1 MMQHQKADTVNA
13 ARDRMKQESA
23 AEWVD
28 TSKLTPWRDNPRQ
41 NDGEAVDAVVAS
53 IKRFGF
59 ASPIIARMDG
69 EVIAGHTRLKAAL
82 KLGLDRVP
90 VRYMDLD
97 PADAKLLAL
106 ADNRVGEIADWDD
119 DRLSDILNELQA
131 EGVDIDGIGWS
142 AEELA
147 EIMALG
153 AEPDELP
160 MEADLGD
167 LDALPEDVPAITQAG
182 DVVQLGRHTLTCGDC
197 IEVMRGLPDNSVD
210 AICSDPPYGLGFMGK
225 GWDCAVPGEDF
236 AVEALRVLKPGG
248 HLIAFAATRTVHRLA
263 VALED
268 AGLEIRD
275 QIAWIQYQGF
285 PKSLDCSKAIDQHHG
300 AERAV
305 VGSKHGLKGSGFG
318 NVGHGLKSGVID
330 ITAPATA
337 DAKKWAGW
345 GTALKPSQE
354 PAILARKPLE
364 GTVAAN
370 VLKWGVGG
378 INVDGCRIAYGDP
391 AWPGPG
397 EAWSAHKATGLA
409 SEKFFTRGKAA
420 EIDKVPN
427 DLGRWPANIYQC
439 PKASRSEREAGCED
453 LPRQEPGFGNE
464 SLDGISNT
472 IQGKRL
478 GNNHPTVKPTALM
491 RWLVRLVTP
500 PGAIVLEPFC
510 GSGTTLIA
518 AELEGV
524 TCWAIEREPGYCD
537 IIRARHG
544 GISEAE

>member
-1 MMQHQKADTVNA
+1 
-13 ARDRMKQESA
+13 MKNEKA
-23 AEWVD
+23 AEWVPIEA
-28 TSKLTPWRDNPRQ
+28 LTPWRDNPRQ
-41 NDGEAVDAVVAS
+41 NDQAVDAVADS

-69 EVIAGHTRLKAAL
+69 EVIAGHTRLKAAQA
-82 KLGLDRVP
+82 LGLDRVP

-131 EGVDIDGIGWS
+131 DGVDLDGIGWS

-167 LDALPEDVPAITQAG
+167 LDALPEDVPAITQPG
-182 DVVQLGRHTLTCGDC
+182 DVIELGRHTLTCGDC

-210 AICSDPPYGLGFMGK
+210 AVVTDPPYGIGFMGK

-248 HLIAFAATRTVHRLA
+248 HLIAFAATRTVHRLT
-263 VALED
+263 VAIED
-268 AGLEIRD
+268 AGFEIRD
-275 QIAWIQYQGF
+275 QIAWLQWQGF
-285 PKSLDCSKAIDQHHG
+285 PKSLDVSKALDQHHG

-305 VGSKHGLKGSGFG
+305 VGVSPQSANRLAGGSF
-318 NVGHGLKSGVID
+318 VGEREGERM
-330 ITAPATA
+330 ITAPATE
-337 DAKKWAGW
+337 DAKKWEGW

-378 INVDGCRIAYGDP
+378 INVDGCRIGYGDP

-397 EAWSAHKATGLA
+397 EYDPDKVQRQQT
-409 SEKFFTRGKAA
+409 KAA
-420 EIDKVPN
+420 IHYGGARVGDTQQTFNPA
-427 DLGRWPANIYQC
+427 GRWPANIYQC

-453 LPRQEPGFGNE
+453 LPGRSGAAAVERKEGSAG
-464 SLDGISNT
+464 LDNPRAGAGRTAGEVRNC
-472 IQGKRL
+472 
-478 GNNHPTVKPTALM
+478 HPTVKPIAVM

-500 PGAIVLEPFC
+500 PGAVVLEPFC

-524 TCWAIEREPGYCD
+524 TCWGIEREPGYCD

>member
-1 MMQHQKADTVNA
+1 MSDA
-13 ARDRMKQESA
+13 A

-28 TSKLTPWRDNPRQ
+28 IEALTPWRDNPRK
-41 NDGEAVDAVVAS
+41 NEHAVDAVAES

-59 ASPIIARMDG
+59 AAPIIARTDG
-69 EVIAGHTRLKAAL
+69 EVIAGHTRLKAAQA
-82 KLGLDRVP
+82 LGLDRVP

-106 ADNRVGEIADWDD
+106 ADNKVGELAEWDD
-119 DRLSDILNELQA
+119 DRLSDILNELHA
-131 EGVDIDGIGWS
+131 DGVDLDGIGFS
-142 AEELA
+142 LEELS

-153 AEPDELP
+153 AEPPEEEFEITAPD
-160 MEADLGD
+160 DV
-167 LDALPEDVPAITQAG
+167 DAIPEDVPAITEPG
-182 DVVQLGRHTLTCGDC
+182 EVVQLGRHTLTCGDC

-225 GWDCAVPGEDF
+225 QWDCAVPGEDF
-236 AVEALRVLKPGG
+236 AREALRVLKPGG

-263 VALED
+263 VAIED
-268 AGLEIRD
+268 AGFEIRD
-275 QIAWIQYQGF
+275 QIAWLQWQGF
-285 PKSLDCSKAIDQHHG
+285 PKSLDVSKAIDQHHG

-305 VGSKHGLKGSGFG
+305 VGKRKQRA
-318 NVGHGLKSGVID
+318 NKSGSAPMNASVGTYES

-337 DAKKWAGW
+337 DAKKWEGW

-364 GTVAAN
+364 GTVAEN
-370 VLKWGVGG
+370 VLRWGVGG
-378 INVDGCRIAYGDP
+378 LNIDGCRYAYGDP
-391 AWPGPG
+391 AWPGPNDKHAG
-397 EAWSAHKATGLA
+397 YANGCGGAEFSVGVEKHSNQEFRSAAW
-409 SEKFFTRGKAA
+409 
-420 EIDKVPN
+420 DMP

-453 LPRQEPGFGNE
+453 LP
-464 SLDGISNT
+464 
-472 IQGKRL
+472 GKTGAAAVERKA
-478 GNNHPTVKPTALM
+478 GTAGVDNPRAGAGRTADQVKNHHPTVKPTALM

-500 PGAIVLEPFC
+500 PGAVVLEPFC
-510 GSGTTLIA
+510 GSGTTLLA

-544 GISEAE
+544 GIVGEAE

>member
-1 MMQHQKADTVNA
+1 MPIGA
-13 ARDRMKQESA
+13 
-23 AEWVD
+23 
-28 TSKLTPWRDNPRQ
+28 LTPWRDNPRQ
-41 NDGEAVDAVVAS
+41 NDQAVNAVADS

-69 EVIAGHTRLKAAL
+69 EVIAGHTRLKAAQA
-82 KLGLDRVP
+82 LGLDRVP

-119 DRLSDILNELQA
+119 DRLSDILNELHA

-160 MEADLGD
+160 MEPDLGD

-182 DVVQLGRHTLTCGDC
+182 DVIELGRHTLTCGDC

-210 AICSDPPYGLGFMGK
+210 AICTDPPYGLGFMGQK
-225 GWDCAVPGEDF
+225 WDCAVPGEDF
-236 AVEALRVLKPGG
+236 AREALRVLKPGG
-248 HLIAFAATRTVHRLA
+248 HLIAFAATRTVHRLT
-263 VALED
+263 VAIED
-268 AGLEIRD
+268 AGFEIRD
-275 QIAWIQYQGF
+275 QIAWLQWQGF
-285 PKSLDCSKAIDQHHG
+285 PKSLDVSKALDQYHG

-305 VGSKHGLKGSGFG
+305 IGKKRLDGNALIPTKDKGGTYAVG
-318 NVGHGLKSGVID
+318 VGVAPPGDID

-337 DAKKWAGW
+337 DAKKWEGW

-378 INVDGCRIAYGDP
+378 INIDGCRIGYGDP
-391 AWPGPG
+391 AWPGPQG
-397 EAWSAHKATGLA
+397 DNLSRVNNAKENYNPTSFSVAPQERQLFNA
-409 SEKFFTRGKAA
+409 SELAG
-420 EIDKVPN
+420 
-427 DLGRWPANIYQC
+427 GRWPANIYQC
-439 PKASRSEREAGCED
+439 PKASRSEREAGCEE
-453 LPRQEPGFGNE
+453 LPGRSGAAAVERQPDTAGV
-464 SLDGISNT
+464 
-472 IQGKRL
+472 
-478 GNNHPTVKPTALM
+478 NNPRAGAGRTADQVKNHHPTVKPTALM

-537 IIRARHG
+537 IIRARHR